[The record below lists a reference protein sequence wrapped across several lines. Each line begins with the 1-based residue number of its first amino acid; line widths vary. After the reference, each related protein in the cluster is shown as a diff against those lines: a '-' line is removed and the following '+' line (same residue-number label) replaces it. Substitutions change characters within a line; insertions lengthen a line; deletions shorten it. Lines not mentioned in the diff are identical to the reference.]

1 MLLTGRRE
9 SRVLA
14 RGRPTTITSI
24 VGRLAWER
32 TPIQRTELGDQQ
44 SGRAVETVLGVS
56 ITATEVRAAL
66 VEGANADG
74 VLIEQDVFDI
84 AACDGSATPNT
95 ADQVTAVVLG
105 TQQGALAA
113 GHHLASTGV
122 AWSDETDAAAVRE
135 ALVARGLDDVLLVSE
150 LNAAAAL
157 AQAVGRTLAYD
168 KTALMFVDRD
178 TATLAVVDSI
188 DGSVAKILSQKRY
201 GTDAVATLNE
211 MIPSLRAEEP
221 HPQGMFVVGSGVD
234 VTAIKAHLTHVLS
247 LPVIASEE
255 PQIALARGAALAS
268 ANTPRFDTSTI
279 GLAYSQE
286 AGETVVHP
294 TALVDGTTDALH
306 PDEVREGRK
315 PFLLVGSTL
324 AVFTVGITALAIAMA
339 VNVQPA
345 AEQNPGETASRPN
358 ELVPPPTVATAEP
371 APPQMPTPLSAPIT
385 AARHIIPPAPPPR
398 RVFVGDVAPAPAAP
412 PPAAPGPAAP
422 PPPVIQWPVL
432 PLPPI
437 LLPPNLP
444 QPVHGPPFKIPKI
457 PPGLGGKGHGNGHG
471 KGH

>member
-1 MLLTGRRE
+1 M
-9 SRVLA
+9 
-14 RGRPTTITSI
+14 
-24 VGRLAWER
+24 
-32 TPIQRTELGDQQ
+32 
-44 SGRAVETVLGVS
+44 ETVLGVS

-178 TATLAVVDSI
+178 TATLAVVESI

-211 MIPSLRAEEP
+211 MIPSLRAEDP

-324 AVFTVGITALAIAMA
+324 AVFTVGITALAITMA

-345 AEQNPGETASRPN
+345 TEQNPGETACVRTNWCRPRRSRLLSRPRRRCPRRCPRPSRRPGTSFRPRRRPDRC
-358 ELVPPPTVATAEP
+358 LWVTWRPPRQRRRRQHRGPQHHRRLSSSGRCYRSLLFCCRPTFPSRCTGR
-371 APPQMPTPLSAPIT
+371 LSKSRRYRRAS
-385 AARHIIPPAPPPR
+385 AARGTATGTQRTLGARATVNRPPDIR
-398 RVFVGDVAPAPAAP
+398 PAATWS
-412 PPAAPGPAAP
+412 A
-422 PPPVIQWPVL
+422 
-432 PLPPI
+432 
-437 LLPPNLP
+437 
-444 QPVHGPPFKIPKI
+444 
-457 PPGLGGKGHGNGHG
+457 
-471 KGH
+471 